1 MVSGWARRTVRGPV
15 DIDKE
20 KRHTS
25 TGWAHVWL
33 IRHDVGIAVPW
44 RQRDAFVFDQH
55 DSSLVWSA
63 HHDSNFSSSTW
74 RVNCDRLSMMMM
86 PAPWRSQ

>member
-1 MVSGWARRTVRGPV
+1 MLQLSFTVEMVSGWARRTARGPV

-44 RQRDAFVFDQH
+44 SQRDAFVFDQH
-55 DSSLVWSA
+55 GPSLEGQ
-63 HHDSNFSSSTW
+63 
-74 RVNCDRLSMMMM
+74 R
-86 PAPWRSQ
+86 PIIQPWYSILIER